1 MTSYCAGG
9 GEFGDIA
16 VLMSTVDCHVAAYV
30 ASAYAGLFGQS
41 GSMLP
46 ALVGALTIYVALYGY
61 RLLSG
66 GGILASDLVK
76 RFIALGFVL
85 AFATNWPAYQTVFV
99 NTITGG
105 AEEIAGMMSEAT
117 AGRATSSVSIA
128 GGLDAAIDEMT
139 RLAGNW
145 SRQTP
150 LDAALPAPGAPA
162 PPVQSSPAAIS
173 AANMLWISATLFGV
187 ASAGALVVIKA
198 SLAFLLALG
207 PVFLMLG
214 VFPGTRG
221 LFEGWLR
228 TIVAGSLAL
237 AFTLLATSGALA
249 IIAPILAEIAGE
261 QALGVNNVEP
271 VFALTIA
278 CVVFAM
284 LVRQIVATTARLTAA
299 WRLPGGEREG
309 ALAARDAAPA
319 PTASSASVGD
329 ARIVDL
335 VASIGRPDHALPA
348 RAAIAASQSSA
359 PFDGRDASDPR
370 ADIRRAP
377 RAYRGFGSS
386 GRRIARGLS

>member
-1 MTSYCAGG
+1 MTAYCAGG
-9 GEFGDIA
+9 GEFSGIA
-16 VLMSTVDCHVAAYV
+16 ALMATVDCHVAAYI
-30 ASAYAGLFGQS
+30 ASAYAGLFGQT
-41 GSMLP
+41 GSMIP

-66 GGILASDLVK
+66 GGVLASDLVK
-76 RFIALGFVL
+76 RFITLGFVL

-105 AEEIAGMMSEAT
+105 AEEIAGMMSQAT
-117 AGRATSSVSIA
+117 TGRAISSASIA
-128 GGLDAAIDEMT
+128 DSLDAAIDEMT
-139 RLAGNW
+139 GLASNW
-145 SRQTP
+145 SRRTP
-150 LDAALPAPGAPA
+150 LDAASAGPAS
-162 PPVQSSPAAIS
+162 PVQSSPAAVS
-173 AANMLWISATLFGV
+173 AANMLWISAVLFGV
-187 ASAGALVVIKA
+187 GSAGVLVVIKA

-249 IIAPILAEIAGE
+249 IIAPMIAEIAGE

-284 LVRQIVATTARLTAA
+284 LVRQIVSTTARLTAA
-299 WRLPGGEREG
+299 WRLPESGREG
-309 ALAARDAAPA
+309 ATAERDPA
-319 PTASSASVGD
+319 PVTTASSAIAGD
-329 ARIVDL
+329 PRIVEL
-335 VASIGRPDHALPA
+335 VAAVGRQDHALPA
-348 RAAIAASQSSA
+348 RAAVAAALSSA
-359 PFDGRDASDPR
+359 SHGGVDATDPR

-386 GRRIARGLS
+386 GRRNARGLS